1 MIIFDEK
8 KYAENLLLNG
18 YKNIKYISYDNIVLV
33 KYWKYLGLQENEIRK
48 KLKDFM
54 IEFQEIYSSDISDN
68 KIDRSIK
75 IGMQYYLFTDIT
87 VNINDKEIELINT
100 LETIELR
107 KMMFILLLIWKFKG
121 KPQRFKLNNVDLM
134 KLSEV
139 KVNNNTFWEYINKI
153 TETKMISLVAY
164 DNKDYYTVNFD
175 LDTGIESD
183 NEILFSISNYSN
195 PIYYYMN
202 LIESDKYK
210 NCEECGVMIKIT
222 SNNIKYC
229 KDCWKVI
236 EYNLKKEWDKT
247 KRKIK
252 SEV

>member
-1 MIIFDEK
+1 LIIFDEK

-54 IEFQEIYSSDISDN
+54 IEFQEIYSSDISDS

-75 IGMQYYLFTDIT
+75 IGMQYYLYTDIT

-100 LETIELR
+100 LETMELR
-107 KMMFILLLIWKFKG
+107 KMMFILLLVWKFKG
-121 KPQRFKLNNVDLM
+121 KPQRFKLSNVDLM

-153 TETKMISLVAY
+153 TEIKMISLVAY
-164 DNKDYYTVNFD
+164 DNKDYYTINFD
-175 LDTGIESD
+175 LDD
-183 NEILFSISNYSN
+183 DVNENVLSINNYSN

-202 LIESDKYK
+202 LIEPEKYK
-210 NCEECGVMIKIT
+210 NCEECGVLIRLG
-222 SNNIKYC
+222 NNRSKYC
-229 KDCWKVI
+229 RDCWKVI
-236 EYNLKKEWDKT
+236 ERKLSKETSRKYRNKLKVT
-247 KRKIK
+247 
-252 SEV
+252 V

>member
-1 MIIFDEK
+1 LIIFDEK

-87 VNINDKEIELINT
+87 VNINNKEIELINT

>member
-87 VNINDKEIELINT
+87 VNINNKEIELINT